1 VDPDAYDAW
10 FETRIGRE
18 VFRRQLRHLIGM
30 LEGCES
36 LLDLGC
42 GTGLF
47 TRALAEA
54 LGVDFTAC
62 VEVDPEMAERAK
74 ERVDEVIVGDAS
86 STPFD
91 DGSFDAVLMN
101 NVLEFAED
109 PSGIVDEARRVAGD
123 RVVAVTLNP
132 RSPWNVWR
140 RLKGRLGHPWWS
152 AARFPRL
159 SDLRRWGLSP
169 VRFGVVVVPPL
180 VLPERLEGTRMAVVL
195 GAQVFSVGEP
205 GD

>member
-10 FETRIGRE
+10 FETRIGKE
-18 VFRRQLRHLIGM
+18 VFRRQLDHLVDL

-47 TRALAEA
+47 TGALAEA
-54 LGVDFTAC
+54 LDLDFTAC
-62 VEVDPEMAERAK
+62 VEIDPGMAKRAE
-74 ERVDEVIVGDAS
+74 ERVDDVVLGDAS

-101 NVLEFAED
+101 NVLEFADD
-109 PSGIVDEARRVAGD
+109 PSGIVNEARRVARD
-123 RVVAVTLNP
+123 RVVAATLNP

-140 RLKGRLGHPWWS
+140 RFKGRLGHPWWS
-152 AARFPRL
+152 AARFPRA
-159 SDLRRWGLSP
+159 SDLRGWGLSP

-180 VLPERLEGTRMAVVL
+180 VFSERLEGTRVAVVL
-195 GAQVFSVGEP
+195 GAQVFSMGEP
-205 GD
+205 DG